1 MGFFCRV
8 RGGGGSV
15 LLFGVWDFFA
25 GGDFFVG
32 FVVFLWREAVA
43 TWEGGSGFLLLVV
56 GFLLWGWLGFC
67 CYLVEFFVCLFFPFQ
82 KTHSEKNVVN
92 TDDMSF
98 TENNTDL
105 FWLTAWEQFHFI

>member
-1 MGFFCRV
+1 MVFFGRGGGGQFCGLVFRISLGV
-8 RGGGGSV
+8 VVFLWVLLCFFGGRQLPRGGGGSV
-15 LLFGVWDFFA
+15 
-25 GGDFFVG
+25 
-32 FVVFLWREAVA
+32 
-43 TWEGGSGFLLLVV
+43 FLLLLV